1 MYMLPAAPETY
12 LSRRQIDIYIYMH
25 IIYICIYIY
34 SHICFCIYNMYI
46 HMYIYISKKISKH
59 IHDLLVKPVVKHVTQ
74 NHRSHVMIIYFA
86 SSAAKSSHAHA
97 HSQMPG
103 EWSTRRLK
111 V

>member
-12 LSRRQIDIYIYMH
+12 LSRRQIDIYIYAY
-25 IIYICIYIY
+25 YICIYIY

-46 HMYIYISKKISKH
+46 HMYIYISKKIRKH

>member
-1 MYMLPAAPETY
+1 MLPAAPETY
-12 LSRRQIDIYIYMH
+12 LSRRQIDIYIYAYYICIYIYIH
-25 IIYICIYIY
+25 IFVFAYIICIYICIYIY
-34 SHICFCIYNMYI
+34 L
-46 HMYIYISKKISKH
+46 KKIRKH